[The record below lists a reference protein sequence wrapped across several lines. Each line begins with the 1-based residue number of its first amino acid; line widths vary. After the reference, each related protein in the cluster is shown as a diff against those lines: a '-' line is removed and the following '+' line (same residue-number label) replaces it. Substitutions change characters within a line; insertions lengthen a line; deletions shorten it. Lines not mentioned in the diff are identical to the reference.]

1 MEEERVPLPFCFC
14 PCDCD
19 CSPRRMANAHDAL
32 LQPPQTHWLFRWPTA
47 PPGAAKN
54 RRGATRPPNRP
65 LAEADEML
73 PMSFAND
80 VGKNNTTPTRTK
92 RWRWRGQSQDESR
105 TKSAATKLQLATF
118 LLGGNCIICANV
130 CVFCVCC
137 IFICHLCLCL
147 CLCCYFLFSSF
158 GCLHFPPTFCFWPA
172 RCSSSAVGRKTF
184 KLEIFVSCRN
194 RGWGRAK
201 VKCWDASTQ

>member
-32 LQPPQTHWLFRWPTA
+32 LQPPQIHWLFRWPTV
-47 PPGAAKN
+47 PPGATRN
-54 RRGATRPPNRP
+54 HRGATRPPNRP

-118 LLGGNCIICANV
+118 FLGGNCIICASV
-130 CVFCVCC
+130 CV
-137 IFICHLCLCL
+137 LCLL
-147 CLCCYFLFSSF
+147 HFYLPSISVSMSLLLFSIFQLRLPSFSAHFLF
-158 GCLHFPPTFCFWPA
+158 LA
-172 RCSSSAVGRKTF
+172 RSLLVVG
-184 KLEIFVSCRN
+184 
-194 RGWGRAK
+194 GWA
-201 VKCWDASTQ
+201 